1 MSQRI
6 ELSSFLIIITLG
18 ILLLYSYYYLAINNK
33 NIINSLWGNLRHIK
47 YLIPVYVGSMVL
59 AAIGFL
65 SALYYLYKTTSLTP
79 YEKKRIPISLII
91 IVCVSIFWMPL
102 ALNYLKLKNKTNF
115 KTAYLKAA
123 YLKAAYLKYAII
135 GVLSIVA
142 FASLYSTVLLNTI
155 KEKNYKLEQKTAIVG
170 MSYFFIHTFF
180 FDTVSWNYNFF

>member
-115 KTAYLKAA
+115 KTAYLK
-123 YLKAAYLKYAII
+123 YAII